1 MHLIRE
7 FEANDIE
14 QVANLHR
21 NAFKLEGQPLEQYYA
36 YFSERFLSRDADSLP
51 SLVCEAEHRQILGF
65 LGVAAR
71 RFSFGDRKITA
82 ALSSQFVVHPE
93 ARHRLIAIHLLREF
107 FNGPQDFSFTD
118 EASEVSQ
125 KIWVALGGS
134 VAPLRGIHWIA
145 PLRPARLA
153 CQKYA
158 PPWIAKALD
167 GTAEILSRLI
177 SSIPHRPLRNNVS
190 LLSGEPLSAEA
201 MLACLDDLTPQY
213 KLRPRYDCV
222 SLNEL
227 IECAGRKSN
236 GGGPLRKVLLRDSEN
251 GVAGWYL
258 YYREA
263 NGLAEVLQ
271 ITSREDN
278 QTDVVEHMA
287 ADART
292 HGANALVGRL
302 EPGLAQPLANRFCLL
317 FRRQYAMLVHS
328 RFPEI
333 RDAIHSQGAFISR
346 LDGEWCLRF
355 A

>member
-1 MHLIRE
+1 LHRIRE

-21 NAFKLEGQPLEQYYA
+21 NVFKLEEQPTDQYHA
-36 YFSERFLSRDADSLP
+36 YFSERFLSRDDDSLP
-51 SLVCEAEHRQILGF
+51 SLVCEAEHGRILGF
-65 LGVAAR
+65 LGVASR
-71 RFSFGDRKITA
+71 HFSFGSRKITA
-82 ALSSQFVVHPE
+82 ALSSQFVVDPE
-93 ARHRLIAIHLLREF
+93 ARHQLIAIHLLREF
-107 FNGPQDFSFTD
+107 FNGRQDFSFTD
-118 EASEVSQ
+118 EASDVSQ

-134 VAPLRGIHWIA
+134 VAPLRGIHWIL
-145 PLRPARLA
+145 PLRPVRLA

-158 PPWIAKALD
+158 PPWIANAVD
-167 GTAEILSRLI
+167 GTAQILGRVI
-177 SSIPHRPLRNNVS
+177 SSIPHSTLRNSVS
-190 LLSGEPLSAEA
+190 VLRGEPLSAEA
-201 MLACLDDLTPQY
+201 MLACLDELTPQCR
-213 KLRPRYDCV
+213 LRPRYDAV

-227 IECAGRKSN
+227 IEYAGRKSN
-236 GGGPLRKVLLRDSEN
+236 GGPLRKVLLRDSEN

-271 ITSREDN
+271 IASREDN

-287 ADART
+287 SDART

-317 FRRQYAMLVHS
+317 FRRQYAMLIHS
-328 RFPEI
+328 RYPEI

>member
-51 SLVCEAEHRQILGF
+51 SLVCEAEHGQILGF

-71 RFSFGDRKITA
+71 HFSFGDRKITA

-134 VAPLRGIHWIA
+134 VAPLRGIHWIV
-145 PLRPARLA
+145 PLRPVRLA

-158 PPWIAKALD
+158 PPLIANALD
-167 GTAEILSRLI
+167 RTAEILRRLI
-177 SSIPHRPLRNNVS
+177 SSIPQSPLRNSVS
-190 LLSGEPLSAEA
+190 VLRDEPLSAEA
-201 MLACLDDLTPQY
+201 MLACLDDLTPQCR
-213 KLRPRYDCV
+213 LRPRYDV
-222 SLNEL
+222 ASLNEL
-227 IECAGRKSN
+227 IEDAGRKSN
-236 GGGPLRKVLLRDSEN
+236 GGTLRKVLLRDTRN
-251 GVAGWYL
+251 GVAGWYV

-271 ITSREDN
+271 MASREDN

-287 ADART
+287 SDART

-317 FRRQYAMLVHS
+317 FRRQYSMLFHS

>member
-1 MHLIRE
+1 LHLIRE

-21 NAFKLEGQPLEQYYA
+21 NAFKLEGQPLDQYHA
-36 YFSERFLSRDADSLP
+36 YFYERFLPRGVDSLP
-51 SLVCEAEHRQILGF
+51 SLVCEAERGRILGF

-71 RFSFGDRKITA
+71 HFSFGGRKITG

-93 ARHRLIAIHLLREF
+93 ARHRLLAIHLLREF
-107 FNGPQDFSFTD
+107 FNGCQDFSFTD
-118 EASEVSQ
+118 EASELSQ

-134 VAPLRGIHWIA
+134 VAPLRGIHWIV

-158 PPWIAKALD
+158 PPWIADALD
-167 GTAEILSRLI
+167 GTAEILRRLI
-177 SSIPHRPLRNNVS
+177 SSIPHSTLRNSVS
-190 LLSGEPLSAEA
+190 VLRGEPLSAEA
-201 MLACLDDLTPQY
+201 MLACLDDLTPECL
-213 KLRPRYDCV
+213 LRPRYDAV

-227 IECAGRKSN
+227 IEHAGRKSN
-236 GGGPLRKVLLRDSEN
+236 GGRLRKVLLRDSEN
-251 GVAGWYL
+251 AVAGWYL

-271 ITSREDN
+271 LASREDN
-278 QTDVVEHMA
+278 QMDVVEHMA
-287 ADART
+287 SDARA

-302 EPGLAQPLANRFCLL
+302 EPGLAQSLANRFCLL